1 MRLPEPPTL
10 EPVDARLARHPD
22 LRFKLDPTA
31 SWDAALI
38 AELAARGIVATAD
51 LKGFYS
57 RHVGRQRRPT
67 RCSTG

>member
-1 MRLPEPPTL
+1 M
-10 EPVDARLARHPD
+10 RLARHPD

-38 AELAARGIVATAD
+38 GELAERGIVATAD

-57 RHVGRQRRPT
+57 GTTVDKPPT
-67 RCSTG
+67 PCSTG